1 MHDESGRRPHWY
13 EEGEEPD
20 YRFTLANERT
30 FLAWLRT
37 GLALLAGAVALAQF
51 VPAFAIPGLRTG
63 LAALLAVTGTLL
75 SAFAYRRWAHV
86 QRAMRHGRP
95 LPMTWLPFVIG
106 WSAALAGAVV
116 LVLVLAHPK

>member
-1 MHDESGRRPHWY
+1 MPDTSRRPRWY

-37 GLALLAGAVALAQF
+37 GLALLAGSVALAQF
-51 VPAFAIPGLRTG
+51 VPPFSIEGLRTG

-75 SAFAYRRWAHV
+75 SASSYRRWARV
-86 QRAMRHGRP
+86 QRAMRSGHP
-95 LPMTWLPFVIG
+95 LPMTWLPFVVG
-106 WSAALAGAVV
+106 WATALAGLVV
-116 LVLVLAHPK
+116 LALVLTRPQ

>member
-1 MHDESGRRPHWY
+1 VSPRWY

-37 GLALLAGAVALAQF
+37 ALALVAGAVALAQL
-51 VPAFAIPGLRTG
+51 VPPFAVVGLRSG

-75 SAFAYRRWAHV
+75 AAFSYRRWFLV
-86 QRAMRHGRP
+86 QRAMRERRP
-95 LPMTWLPFVIG
+95 LPMTWLPVALS
-106 WSAALAGAVV
+106 WVAALAGLAVV
-116 LVLVLAHPK
+116 VVVLLRVR

>member
-1 MHDESGRRPHWY
+1 MTEPDRRRRWH

-37 GLALLAGAVALAQF
+37 ALALLAGAVALAQF
-51 VPAFAIPGLRTG
+51 VPPFSVAGLRTG

-75 SAFAYRRWAHV
+75 AGVSYRRWARV
-86 QRAMRHGRP
+86 QHAMRLAKP
-95 LPMTWLPFVIG
+95 LPMTWLPFVAG
-106 WSAALAGAVV
+106 WAAALCGIVV
-116 LVLVLAHPK
+116 LVLVLTHAR